1 MSASD
6 PSRLRLD
13 LTPPQVVARSSAVR
27 WSPQGDSGRLGIVLG
42 HGAGT
47 DLADAV
53 LLAVGRGL
61 AERGYPVLTFNFA
74 YAEAGR
80 KRPDPPARLESA
92 FRDAIAVAQ
101 QTMDGR
107 PLVLGGRSMGG
118 RIASRLAAQG
128 EPCAGLALLAYPLH
142 PAKSRAGRSGG
153 LPERLR
159 TDHWPEVSAPTL
171 FVQGDR
177 DPLCDLDVLARERR
191 ERLRGSDS
199 AVHVVA
205 GGDHAFA
212 VRKADGRSPGV
223 VLAEIVTTVG
233 DWLDTLPSDRVAVR

>member
-6 PSRLRLD
+6 TSRLRLE
-13 LTPPQVVARSSAVR
+13 LTPPQAVSRSSAVLWAPR
-27 WSPQGDSGRLGIVLG
+27 VDAGRLGVVLG

-47 DLADAV
+47 NLTDAV
-53 LLAVGRGL
+53 LLGVGRGL

-92 FRDAIAVAQ
+92 FRDAVMVAGDL
-101 QTMDGR
+101 MDGR

-128 EPCAGLALLAYPLH
+128 TPCAGLALLAYPLH
-142 PAKSRAGRSGG
+142 PARRRGSGDATG
-153 LPERLR
+153 LR
-159 TDHWPEVSAPTL
+159 TDHWPDLSVPTL

-177 DPLCDLDVLARERR
+177 DPLCHLDVLARERR
-191 ERLRGSDS
+191 SRLRDADS
-199 AVHVVA
+199 VLHVVA
-205 GGDHAFA
+205 GADHSFA
-212 VRKADGRSPGV
+212 LRKADGRAPAAVLGEV
-223 VLAEIVTTVG
+223 VATVG
-233 DWLDTLPSDRVAVR
+233 DWLDELPADRAVAG